1 MRNQVVLLIDLGSI
15 DVFVEI
21 TESANKE
28 LKRQINLTKEEGLG
42 VRIYV
47 ILDRFSGFAFDL
59 ELSKP
64 EENDYQ
70 AVVDGI
76 PILVNKAF
84 VDYVKGMK
92 IDYDK
97 EKHEFSLKNEKPQY
111 NCVPGSKYEC
121 PSCNLYEDRI
131 EDPDYNP
138 SLSTE
143 S

>member
-1 MRNQVVLLIDLGSI
+1 MIDLNSI

-21 TESANKE
+21 TDSANKE
-28 LKRQINLTKEEGLG
+28 LKRQINNTKEEGLG
-42 VRIYV
+42 VRIFV
-47 ILDRFSGFAFDL
+47 LLDRFSGFAFDL
-59 ELSKP
+59 ELSKKSD
-64 EENDYQ
+64 NDYM
-70 AVVDGI
+70 ATVDGI
-76 PILVNKAF
+76 PILVDNTF

-92 IDYDK
+92 IDYDS

-131 EDPDYNP
+131 EDPEYNP
-138 SLSTE
+138 TLS